1 MMLTDMIQ
9 RRFLTAVGRVDPTR
23 IDTEYVLRRTV
34 VSRHGAVVERLP
46 FLLVY
51 RPYERAMVIYK
62 EFKYVGSILLCD
74 HGELFR
80 EADCSVHYTET
91 RVIDYVDVRIEGE
104 EELDD

>member
-23 IDTEYVLRRTV
+23 IDTEYVFRGMV

-46 FLLVY
+46 LLLVS
-51 RPYERAMVIYK
+51 RPYERGMVFYK
-62 EFKYVGSILLCD
+62 EFEYVGSILLRD
-74 HGELFR
+74 LGEVFR

-91 RVIDYVDVRIEGE
+91 RVIDYEDVRVETE